1 MPPLFH
7 GKTIMMISQSRRE
20 FMVASMMIPASILAK
35 GARQPHPA
43 EEVPWYRRTYR
54 WGQTNITEED
64 PGTYDVEWWREHWKK
79 TRVQGV
85 IVNAGGIVAY
95 YPAEDP
101 LQHRAKTLGQRDLLG
116 EIVAAAHSDGIVAMA
131 RMDSNRAHEPMFR
144 AHPDWFAVNS
154 RGVPYRAADLYV
166 TCINSRYYDE
176 YIPSVLREIV
186 RRVHPEGFTDNS
198 WSGLDRDSICYCEN
212 CARAFRDRCSAQLP
226 QSANRDD
233 PHYRKWIDWNYARRL
248 EIWDLN
254 NRVTRSAGGPH
265 CIWSGML
272 SGDIA
277 SESRRFRD
285 LKAICARAEII
296 MFDDQGRTNASG
308 FQSNGDMGKRM
319 HGLLGWDKLIPES
332 MAMYQRIPTFRKSA
346 SPAPEARLWMLDGIA
361 GGIQPWWHHVGA
373 SQEDRR
379 QFRTAEPV
387 YRWHEAN
394 QQYLVDRRPIATVGV
409 VWSQANTEWYG
420 RDQAETRVLLPYRGI
435 IHALI
440 RSRIPYLPV
449 HIDHVGRED
458 NLPLLIL
465 PNIGATSD
473 AQAEAIRRHV
483 SRGGALIATGE
494 TSLYDERG
502 GRRKDFALADILG
515 VHAGDDSTGSVYGGP
530 ANHSYLRLSPDMGA
544 GQRHPVL
551 KGLEDTNIVAFGGT
565 IRKVQPSAGGTVPL
579 TLIPDFPIYPP
590 ETSWMREPR
599 TTVPAVILRE
609 SASRVAYLA
618 ADLDARF
625 ARDNLPDHLLLLRN
639 IVRWSLADNV
649 PLRVAGHGFVD
660 CHLYEQSGR
669 TILHL
674 VNLTNAGT
682 WRAPVDELIPI
693 GPLDVKVRVRDGI
706 RPRSARLLVAG
717 REAGLT
723 ADGDW
728 MATRLASVLDHEV
741 VVLE

>member
-1 MPPLFH
+1 
-7 GKTIMMISQSRRE
+7 MMTSQSRRE
-20 FMVASMMIPASILAK
+20 FIATSLVIPVSILAK
-35 GARQPHPA
+35 AGRQQHVPA
-43 EEVPWYRRTYR
+43 ETPWYRRTYR

-64 PGTYDVEWWREHWKK
+64 PARYDTEWWREHWRQ

-95 YPAEDP
+95 YPAADP
-101 LQHRAKTLGQRDLLG
+101 LQHRAETLGQRDLLG
-116 EIVAAAHSDGIVAMA
+116 EIVTAAHKDGLVVMA

-144 AHPDWFAVNS
+144 AHPDWFAMNS
-154 RGVPYRAADLYV
+154 HRVPYRAAELYV
-166 TCINSRYYDE
+166 TCIHSRYYDE
-176 YIPSVLREIV
+176 YIPAVLREIIQ
-186 RRVHPEGFTDNS
+186 RVHPEGFTDNS

-212 CARAFRDRCSAQLP
+212 CARTFRDRCSAQLP
-226 QSANRDD
+226 RAKDWDD
-233 PHYRKWIDWNYARRL
+233 PDYRKWIDWNYARRL
-248 EIWDLN
+248 ELWDLN
-254 NRVTRSAGGPH
+254 NRVTRAAGGPH

-272 SGDIA
+272 SGDVP

-308 FQSNGDMGKRM
+308 FQSNGEMGKRM

-346 SPAPEARLWMLDGIA
+346 SPDPEARLWMLEGIA

-373 SQEDRR
+373 LQEDRR

-394 QQYLVDRRPIATVGV
+394 QKYLVDRRPIATIGV

-420 RDQAETRVLLPYRGI
+420 RDQAESRVLLPYRGI
-435 IHALI
+435 INALI

-458 NLPLLIL
+458 GLSLLIL
-465 PNIGATSD
+465 PNIGAMSD
-473 AQAEAIRRHV
+473 AQVEALKRHV

-502 GRRKDFALADILG
+502 SRRNDFALADVLG
-515 VHAGDDSTGSVYGGP
+515 VHAEDKKTRPVYGGP
-530 ANHSYLRLSPDMGA
+530 ADHSYLRISPDMGS
-544 GQRHPVL
+544 GERHPIL
-551 KGLEDTNIVAFGGT
+551 RGLEETNIVGFGGT
-565 IRKVQPSAGGTVPL
+565 IQKAQPAGGTNVPV
-579 TLIPDFPIYPP
+579 TYIPDFPVYPP

-599 TTVPAVILRE
+599 TTIPAVVLRQ
-609 SASRVAYLA
+609 SGSRVAYLA

-625 ARDNLPDHLLLLRN
+625 ACDNLPDHLLLLQN
-639 IVRWSLADNV
+639 IVRWAVSENI
-649 PLRVAGHGFVD
+649 PLQVKGRGFVD
-660 CHLYEQSGR
+660 CHLYEQPGR
-669 TILHL
+669 LILHL
-674 VNLTNAGT
+674 VNLTSAGT

-693 GPLDVKVRVRDGI
+693 GPLEVTIRVRQGI
-706 RPRSARLLVAG
+706 RPRTAKLLVAG
-717 REAGLT
+717 GPGSVT
-723 ADGDW
+723 AHGDW
-728 MATRLASVLDHEV
+728 MAMRLPSILDHEV
-741 VVLE
+741 IVLE

>member
-1 MPPLFH
+1 
-7 GKTIMMISQSRRE
+7 MMTSQSRRE
-20 FMVASMMIPASILAK
+20 FIATTLVIPVSILAK
-35 GARQPHPA
+35 AGRQQHVPA
-43 EEVPWYRRTYR
+43 ETPWYRRTYR

-64 PGTYDVEWWREHWKK
+64 PARYDTEWWREHWRQ

-95 YPAEDP
+95 YPAADP
-101 LQHRAKTLGQRDLLG
+101 LQHRAETLGQRDLLG
-116 EIVAAAHSDGIVAMA
+116 EIVTAAHKDGLVVMA

-144 AHPDWFAVNS
+144 AHPDWFAMNS
-154 RGVPYRAADLYV
+154 HRVPYRAAELYV
-166 TCINSRYYDE
+166 TCIHSRYYDE
-176 YIPSVLREIV
+176 YIPAVLREIIQ
-186 RRVHPEGFTDNS
+186 RVHPEGFTDNS

-212 CARAFRDRCSAQLP
+212 CARTFRDRCSAQLP
-226 QSANRDD
+226 RAKDWDD
-233 PHYRKWIDWNYARRL
+233 PDYRKWIDWNYARRL
-248 EIWDLN
+248 ELWDLN
-254 NRVTRSAGGPH
+254 NRVTRAAGGPH

-272 SGDIA
+272 SGDVP

-308 FQSNGDMGKRM
+308 FQSNGEMGKRM

-346 SPAPEARLWMLDGIA
+346 SPDPEARLWMLEGIA

-373 SQEDRR
+373 LQEDRR

-394 QQYLVDRRPIATVGV
+394 QKYLVDRRPIATIGV

-420 RDQAETRVLLPYRGI
+420 RDQAESRVLLPYRGI
-435 IHALI
+435 INALI

-458 NLPLLIL
+458 GLSLLIL
-465 PNIGATSD
+465 PNIGAMSD
-473 AQAEAIRRHV
+473 AQVEALKRHV

-502 GRRKDFALADILG
+502 SRRNDFALADVLG
-515 VHAGDDSTGSVYGGP
+515 VHAEDKKTRPVYGGP
-530 ANHSYLRLSPDMGA
+530 ADHSYLRISPDMGS
-544 GQRHPVL
+544 GERHPIL
-551 KGLEDTNIVAFGGT
+551 RGLEETNIVGFGGT
-565 IRKVQPSAGGTVPL
+565 IQKAQPAGGTNVPV
-579 TLIPDFPIYPP
+579 TYIPDFPVYPP

-599 TTVPAVILRE
+599 TTIPAVVLRQ
-609 SASRVAYLA
+609 SGSRVAYLA

-625 ARDNLPDHLLLLRN
+625 ACDNLPDHLLLLQN
-639 IVRWSLADNV
+639 IVRWAVSENI
-649 PLRVAGHGFVD
+649 PLQVKGRGFVD
-660 CHLYEQSGR
+660 CHLYEQPGR
-669 TILHL
+669 LILHL
-674 VNLTNAGT
+674 VNLTSAGT

-693 GPLDVKVRVRDGI
+693 GPLEVTIRVRQGV
-706 RPRSARLLVAG
+706 RPQTAKLLVAG
-717 REAGLT
+717 GPGSVT

-728 MATRLASVLDHEV
+728 MAMRLPSILDHEV
-741 VVLE
+741 IVLE

>member
-1 MPPLFH
+1 
-7 GKTIMMISQSRRE
+7 MMTSQSRRE
-20 FMVASMMIPASILAK
+20 FIATSLVIPVSILAK
-35 GARQPHPA
+35 AGRQQHVPA
-43 EEVPWYRRTYR
+43 ETPWYRRTYR

-64 PGTYDVEWWREHWKK
+64 PARYDTEWWREHWRQ

-95 YPAEDP
+95 YPAADP
-101 LQHRAKTLGQRDLLG
+101 LQHRAEALGQRDLLG
-116 EIVAAAHSDGIVAMA
+116 EIVTAAHKDGLVVMA

-144 AHPDWFAVNS
+144 AHPDWFAMNS
-154 RGVPYRAADLYV
+154 HRVPYRAAELYV
-166 TCINSRYYDE
+166 TCIHSRYYDE
-176 YIPSVLREIV
+176 YIPAVLREIIQ
-186 RRVHPEGFTDNS
+186 RVHPEGFTDNS

-212 CARAFRDRCSAQLP
+212 CARTFRDRCSAQLP
-226 QSANRDD
+226 RAKDWDD
-233 PHYRKWIDWNYARRL
+233 PDYRKWIDWNYARRL
-248 EIWDLN
+248 ELWDLN
-254 NRVTRSAGGPH
+254 NRVTRAAGGPH

-272 SGDIA
+272 SGDVP

-308 FQSNGDMGKRM
+308 FQSNGEMGKRM

-346 SPAPEARLWMLDGIA
+346 SPDPEARLWMLEGIA

-373 SQEDRR
+373 LQEDRR

-394 QQYLVDRRPIATVGV
+394 QKYLVDRRPIATIGV

-420 RDQAETRVLLPYRGI
+420 RDQAESRVLLPYRGI
-435 IHALI
+435 INALI

-458 NLPLLIL
+458 GLSLLIL
-465 PNIGATSD
+465 PNIGAMSD
-473 AQAEAIRRHV
+473 AQVEALKRHV

-502 GRRKDFALADILG
+502 SRRNDFALADVLG
-515 VHAGDDSTGSVYGGP
+515 VHAEDKKTRPVYGGP
-530 ANHSYLRLSPDMGA
+530 ADHSYLRISPDMGS
-544 GQRHPVL
+544 GERHPIL
-551 KGLEDTNIVAFGGT
+551 RGLEETNIVGFGGT
-565 IRKVQPSAGGTVPL
+565 IQKAQPAGGTNVPV
-579 TLIPDFPIYPP
+579 TYIPDFPVYPP

-599 TTVPAVILRE
+599 TTIPAVVLRQ
-609 SASRVAYLA
+609 SGSRVAYLA

-625 ARDNLPDHLLLLRN
+625 ACDNLPDHLLLLQN
-639 IVRWSLADNV
+639 IVRWAVSENI
-649 PLRVAGHGFVD
+649 PLQVKGRGFVD
-660 CHLYEQSGR
+660 CHLYEQPGR
-669 TILHL
+669 LILHV

-682 WRAPVDELIPI
+682 WRAPADELIPI
-693 GPLDVKVRVRDGI
+693 GPLEVTIRVRQGI
-706 RPRSARLLVAG
+706 RPRTAKLLVAG
-717 REAGLT
+717 GPGSVT
-723 ADGDW
+723 AHGDW
-728 MATRLASVLDHEV
+728 MAMRLPSILDHEV
-741 VVLE
+741 ILLE

>member
-1 MPPLFH
+1 
-7 GKTIMMISQSRRE
+7 MMTSQSRRE
-20 FMVASMMIPASILAK
+20 FIATTLVIPVSILAK
-35 GARQPHPA
+35 AGRQQHVPA
-43 EEVPWYRRTYR
+43 ETPWYRRTYR

-64 PGTYDVEWWREHWKK
+64 PARYDTEWWREHWRQ

-95 YPAEDP
+95 YPAADP
-101 LQHRAKTLGQRDLLG
+101 LQHRAETLGQRDLLG
-116 EIVAAAHSDGIVAMA
+116 EIVTAAHKDGLVVMA

-144 AHPDWFAVNS
+144 AHPDWFAMNS
-154 RGVPYRAADLYV
+154 HRVPYRAAELYV
-166 TCINSRYYDE
+166 TCIHSRYYDE
-176 YIPSVLREIV
+176 YIPAVLREIIQ
-186 RRVHPEGFTDNS
+186 RVHPEGFTDNS

-212 CARAFRDRCSAQLP
+212 CARTFRDRCSAQLP
-226 QSANRDD
+226 RAKDWDD
-233 PHYRKWIDWNYARRL
+233 PDYRKWIDWNYARRL
-248 EIWDLN
+248 ELWDLN
-254 NRVTRSAGGPH
+254 NRVTRAAGGPH

-272 SGDIA
+272 SGDVP

-308 FQSNGDMGKRM
+308 FQSNGEMGKRM

-346 SPAPEARLWMLDGIA
+346 SPDPEARLWMLEGIA

-373 SQEDRR
+373 LQEDRR

-394 QQYLVDRRPIATVGV
+394 QKYLVDRRPIATIGV

-420 RDQAETRVLLPYRGI
+420 RDQAESRVLLPYRGI
-435 IHALI
+435 INALI

-458 NLPLLIL
+458 GLSLLIL
-465 PNIGATSD
+465 PNIGAMSD
-473 AQAEAIRRHV
+473 AQVEALKRHV

-502 GRRKDFALADILG
+502 SRRNDFALADVLG
-515 VHAGDDSTGSVYGGP
+515 VHAEDKKTRPVYGGP
-530 ANHSYLRLSPDMGA
+530 ADHSYLRISPDMGS
-544 GQRHPVL
+544 GERHPIL
-551 KGLEDTNIVAFGGT
+551 RGLEETNIVGFGGT
-565 IRKVQPSAGGTVPL
+565 IQKAQPAGGTNVPV
-579 TLIPDFPIYPP
+579 TYIPDFPVYPP

-599 TTVPAVILRE
+599 TTIPAVVLQQ
-609 SASRVAYLA
+609 SGSRVAYLA

-625 ARDNLPDHLLLLRN
+625 ACDNLPDHLLLLQN
-639 IVRWSLADNV
+639 IVRWAVSENI
-649 PLRVAGHGFVD
+649 PLQVKGRGFVD
-660 CHLYEQSGR
+660 CHLYEQPGR
-669 TILHL
+669 LILHV

-682 WRAPVDELIPI
+682 WRAPADELIPI
-693 GPLDVKVRVRDGI
+693 GPLEVTIRVRQGI
-706 RPRSARLLVAG
+706 RPRTAKLLVAG
-717 REAGLT
+717 GPGSVT
-723 ADGDW
+723 AHGDW
-728 MATRLASVLDHEV
+728 MAMRLPSILDHEV
-741 VVLE
+741 IVLE

>member
-1 MPPLFH
+1 
-7 GKTIMMISQSRRE
+7 MMTSQSRRE
-20 FMVASMMIPASILAK
+20 FIATTLVIPVSILAK
-35 GARQPHPA
+35 AGRQQHVPA
-43 EEVPWYRRTYR
+43 ETPWYRRTYR

-64 PGTYDVEWWREHWKK
+64 PARYDTEWWREHWRQ

-95 YPAEDP
+95 YPAADP
-101 LQHRAKTLGQRDLLG
+101 LQHRAEALGQRDLLG
-116 EIVAAAHSDGIVAMA
+116 EIVTAAHKDGLVVMA

-144 AHPDWFAVNS
+144 AHPDWFAMNS
-154 RGVPYRAADLYV
+154 HRVPYRAAELYV
-166 TCINSRYYDE
+166 TCIHSRYYDE
-176 YIPSVLREIV
+176 YIPAVLREIIQ
-186 RRVHPEGFTDNS
+186 RVHPEGFTDNS

-212 CARAFRDRCSAQLP
+212 CARTFRDRCSAQLP
-226 QSANRDD
+226 RAKDWDD
-233 PHYRKWIDWNYARRL
+233 PDYRKWIDWNYARRL
-248 EIWDLN
+248 ELWDLN
-254 NRVTRSAGGPH
+254 NRVTRAAGGPH

-272 SGDIA
+272 SGDVP

-308 FQSNGDMGKRM
+308 FQSNGEMGKRM

-346 SPAPEARLWMLDGIA
+346 SPDPEARLWMLEGIA

-373 SQEDRR
+373 LQEDRR

-394 QQYLVDRRPIATVGV
+394 QKYLVDRRPIATIGV

-420 RDQAETRVLLPYRGI
+420 RDQAESRVLLPYRGI
-435 IHALI
+435 INALI

-458 NLPLLIL
+458 GLSLLIL
-465 PNIGATSD
+465 PNIGAMSD
-473 AQAEAIRRHV
+473 AQVEALKRHV

-502 GRRKDFALADILG
+502 SRRNDFALADVLG
-515 VHAGDDSTGSVYGGP
+515 VHAEDKKTRPVYGGP
-530 ANHSYLRLSPDMGA
+530 ADHSYLRISPDMGS
-544 GQRHPVL
+544 GERHPIL
-551 KGLEDTNIVAFGGT
+551 RGLEETNIVGFGGT
-565 IRKVQPSAGGTVPL
+565 IQKAQPAGGTNVPV
-579 TLIPDFPIYPP
+579 TYIPDFPVYPP

-599 TTVPAVILRE
+599 TTIPAVVLRQ
-609 SASRVAYLA
+609 SGSRVAYLA

-625 ARDNLPDHLLLLRN
+625 ACDNLPDHLLLLQN
-639 IVRWSLADNV
+639 IVRWAVSENI
-649 PLRVAGHGFVD
+649 PLQVKGRGFVD
-660 CHLYEQSGR
+660 CHLYEQPGR
-669 TILHL
+669 LILHL
-674 VNLTNAGT
+674 VNLTSAGT

-693 GPLDVKVRVRDGI
+693 GPLEVTIRVRQGI
-706 RPRSARLLVAG
+706 RPRTAKLLVAG
-717 REAGLT
+717 GPGSVT
-723 ADGDW
+723 AHGDW
-728 MATRLASVLDHEV
+728 MAMRLPSILDHEV
-741 VVLE
+741 IVLE

>member
-1 MPPLFH
+1 
-7 GKTIMMISQSRRE
+7 MMTSQSRRE
-20 FMVASMMIPASILAK
+20 FIATSLVIPVSILAK
-35 GARQPHPA
+35 PGRQQPVPA
-43 EEVPWYRRTYR
+43 ETPWYRRTYR

-64 PGTYDVEWWREHWKK
+64 PARYDTEWWREHWRQ

-95 YPAEDP
+95 YPAADP
-101 LQHRAKTLGQRDLLG
+101 LQHRAETLGQRDLLG
-116 EIVAAAHSDGIVAMA
+116 EIVTAAHKDGLVVMA

-144 AHPDWFAVNS
+144 AHPDWFAMNS
-154 RGVPYRAADLYV
+154 HRVPYRAAELYV
-166 TCINSRYYDE
+166 TCIHSRYYDE
-176 YIPSVLREIV
+176 YIPAVLREIIQ
-186 RRVHPEGFTDNS
+186 RVHPEGFTDNS

-212 CARAFRDRCSAQLP
+212 CARTFRDRCSAQLP
-226 QSANRDD
+226 RAKDWDD
-233 PHYRKWIDWNYARRL
+233 PDYRKWIDWNYARRL
-248 EIWDLN
+248 ELWDLN
-254 NRVTRSAGGPH
+254 NRVTRAAGGPH

-272 SGDIA
+272 SGDVP

-308 FQSNGDMGKRM
+308 FQSNGEMGKRM

-346 SPAPEARLWMLDGIA
+346 SPDPEARLWMLEGIA

-373 SQEDRR
+373 LQEDRR

-394 QQYLVDRRPIATVGV
+394 QKYLVDRRPIATIGV

-420 RDQAETRVLLPYRGI
+420 RDQAESRVLLPYRGI
-435 IHALI
+435 INALI

-458 NLPLLIL
+458 GLSLLIL
-465 PNIGATSD
+465 PNIGAMSD
-473 AQAEAIRRHV
+473 AQVEALKRHV

-502 GRRKDFALADILG
+502 SRRNDFALADVLG
-515 VHAGDDSTGSVYGGP
+515 VHAEDKKTRPVYGGP
-530 ANHSYLRLSPDMGA
+530 ADHSYLRISPDMGS
-544 GQRHPVL
+544 GERHPIL
-551 KGLEDTNIVAFGGT
+551 RGLEETNIVGFGGT
-565 IRKVQPSAGGTVPL
+565 IQKAQPAGGTNVPV
-579 TLIPDFPIYPP
+579 TYIPDFPVYPP

-599 TTVPAVILRE
+599 TTIPAVVLRQ
-609 SASRVAYLA
+609 SGSRVAYLA

-625 ARDNLPDHLLLLRN
+625 ACDNLPDHLLLLQN
-639 IVRWSLADNV
+639 IVRWAVSENI
-649 PLRVAGHGFVD
+649 PLQVKGRGFVD
-660 CHLYEQSGR
+660 CHLYEQPGR
-669 TILHL
+669 LILHL
-674 VNLTNAGT
+674 VNLTSAGT

-693 GPLDVKVRVRDGI
+693 GPLEVTIRVRQGV
-706 RPRSARLLVAG
+706 RPQTAKLLVAG
-717 REAGLT
+717 GPGIVT
-723 ADGDW
+723 AHGDW
-728 MATRLASVLDHEV
+728 MAMRLPSILDHEV
-741 VVLE
+741 IVLE